1 MFSHG
6 RWSTSQA
13 DALGDSRPVTEQG
26 TKHGGYNQY
35 ACEQKEPVE
44 PANNA
49 LPEEPAAAGPMERC
63 QAHGEVARCMRRHQ
77 GPSPGNAN
85 RTGPVSH
92 PCPHNAFHCEH
103 PVCAATATQQGA
115 HVTCPAPPESWTSV
129 PPRWSHNQTG
139 PGQLQA
145 LDVGLQQTHPGHCR
159 RNVTAITGAWWCL
172 NRETRYN
179 LAITKRFV
187 PVQLC
192 RSGCETIDVVPHCT
206 SPLPVETRHW
216 IARETNEH
224 MTGMTAM
231 SDSRC
236 TGQQGPCIPRRVHQP
251 THVSCPRRRCSW

>member
-1 MFSHG
+1 MHWAT
-6 RWSTSQA
+6 R
-13 DALGDSRPVTEQG
+13 ALLQ
-26 TKHGGYNQY
+26 N
-35 ACEQKEPVE
+35 KEPSLEVATST
-44 PANNA
+44 PASRRSLWSQQSTHA
-49 LPEEPAAAGPMERC
+49 LPEKPAAAGPMERG
-63 QAHGEVARCMRRHQ
+63 QARGEVARCMRRHQ
-77 GPSPGNAN
+77 GPSPGNAS

-92 PCPHNAFHCEH
+92 PCPHMSHPCPHNAYHCEH

-115 HVTCPAPPESWTSV
+115 HATCPAPPESWTSV
-129 PPRWSHNQTG
+129 SPRWSHNQTG

-159 RNVTAITGAWWCL
+159 RNAAAITDAWWCL

-216 IARETNEH
+216 IATKGDKRTH
-224 MTGMTAM
+224 DWH
-231 SDSRC
+231 DS
-236 TGQQGPCIPRRVHQP
+236 HE
-251 THVSCPRRRCSW
+251 